1 MEQLR
6 LLLAVVLSFIVFFG
20 WNYFYSKNQVPSE
33 NGAYVENIVKGDT
46 NNGKK
51 LNETK
56 PNTGVVSSLSSEE
69 EKNIIRS
76 LPVDEKKYIIETDNY
91 IAEISSVGAKLTSF
105 RLKNYK
111 ERNKDNSP
119 LKEMIDEDF
128 LSGSFFSELK
138 TGSGIDIVNANFYS
152 KQNSGNTIVS
162 EDKYDLVFEYQTE
175 SGFKIRK
182 KYVFYKDSYLFDC
195 DIALINNT
203 GNPFSNQLSV
213 SINSEK
219 PEAMQIGFVGPTVYR
234 NNQLDQIK
242 IKNLDEEGN
251 FNSKIEWGALESVY
265 FITAVVPDFDESIV
279 CDFSVLKDKYSGSKK
294 EYIKADFI
302 SNPFNLQNGEKKI
315 FNYHFYVGP
324 KRMDVLESAGF
335 NLEKSVDFGFFDSIS
350 KPCLW
355 VLNYIYKV
363 IPNYGVSIIIL
374 TLLVKIIFW
383 PLGTKSAKS
392 MEQMKKIQPL
402 MKEIREKYKN
412 DKQKMNQEVMNLYK
426 VYKVNPLSGCLPIL
440 VQIPIFFG
448 LYRML
453 FSAIELRHAPF
464 MLWIQDL
471 SAPDRLFDLNF
482 AIPFMKEPY
491 GLPLLTIIM
500 GASMFLQQ
508 KMTPSG
514 GDPTQ
519 AKIMLFMPIFITVIF
534 VNLPAGLVLYMLVN
548 NIFSMGQQ
556 YYVSRSL
563 SK

>member
-6 LLLAVVLSFIVFFG
+6 LLIAVVLSFIVFFG
-20 WNYFYSKNQVPSE
+20 WNYFYSKDQMPAE
-33 NGAYVENIVKGDT
+33 NTVSVEQSSSIENKDLQKPTENKPVNVT
-46 NNGKK
+46 QAGK
-51 LNETK
+51 NEKTD
-56 PNTGVVSSLSSEE
+56 
-69 EKNIIRS
+69 IIRS
-76 LPVDEKKYIIETDNY
+76 LPVDEKIYTIETDNY
-91 IAEISSVGAKLTSF
+91 IAEISSVGAKFTSF
-105 RLKNYK
+105 KLKNYK
-111 ERNKDNSP
+111 EKNKESSP
-119 LKEMIDEDF
+119 LKEMIEKDF

-138 TGSGIDIVNANFYS
+138 SDSGLNLKEANFYS
-152 KQNSGNTIVS
+152 KESSSNIFVS
-162 EDKYDLVFEYQTE
+162 SDKQDLVFEYQTE
-175 SGFKIRK
+175 SGLKVRK
-182 KYVFYKDSYLFDC
+182 KYVFYKDSYLIDC
-195 DIALINNT
+195 DMALINNT
-203 GNPFSNQLSV
+203 GNPFSNQLGI

-219 PEAMQIGFVGPTVYR
+219 PEAMQIGFVGPCVYK
-234 NNQLDQIK
+234 NNELNQIK
-242 IKNLDEEGN
+242 IKNIDEEGN

-265 FITAVVPDFDESIV
+265 FITAVVPDFDESLI
-279 CDFSVLKDKYSGSKK
+279 CDFSVLKDKYSGSGK
-294 EYIKADFI
+294 EYIKGDFI
-302 SNPFNLQNGEKKI
+302 SNPFSLQNGEKKI
-315 FNYHFYVGP
+315 FNYHFYLGP
-324 KRMDVLESAGF
+324 KSMDTLKAAGF

-363 IPNYGVSIIIL
+363 IPNYGISIIIL

-471 SAPDRLFDLNF
+471 SAPDRLFDLSF

-556 YYVSRSL
+556 YYVSRFL

>member
-20 WNYFYSKNQVPSE
+20 WNYFYTKNQTPPE
-33 NGAYVENIVKGDT
+33 NQAVLEQVVAGDT
-46 NNGKK
+46 KIDAGENTDTIGK
-51 LNETK
+51 LN
-56 PNTGVVSSLSSEE
+56 SD
-69 EKNIIRS
+69 EKQNIIRS
-76 LPVDEKKYIIETDNY
+76 LPVDEKKYIVETDNY
-91 IAEISSVGAKLTSF
+91 IVELSSIGAKIISF

-119 LKEMIDEDF
+119 LKEMVEYDF
-128 LSGSFFSELK
+128 LSGSFFADLK
-138 TGSGIDIVNANFYS
+138 SDSGIDLKKANFYS
-152 KQNSGNTIVS
+152 KESSGKVKFDS
-162 EDKYDLVFEYQTE
+162 ENYDLVFEYQTE

-182 KYVFYKDSYLFDC
+182 KYSFYKKSYLFDC
-195 DIALINNT
+195 DITVINNT

-219 PEAMQIGFVGPTVYR
+219 PEAIQVGFVGPTVYR
-234 NNQLDQIK
+234 NNKLDQIK

-251 FNSKIEWGALESVY
+251 FTSRIEWGGLESIY
-265 FITAVVPDFDESIV
+265 FITAVVPDFDESII

-294 EYIKADFI
+294 EFIKADFI
-302 SNPFNLQNGEKKI
+302 STPFNLQNGEKKI

-324 KRMDVLESAGF
+324 KSMDTLKAAGF

-402 MKEIREKYKN
+402 MKEIRDKYKN

-464 MLWIQDL
+464 MFWIQDL
-471 SAPDRLFDLNF
+471 SAPDRLFDLSF

-508 KMTPSG
+508 KMTPTG

-519 AKIMLFMPIFITVIF
+519 AKIMLFMPVFITIIF

>member
-6 LLLAVVLSFIVFFG
+6 LLIAVVLSFIVFFG
-20 WNYFYSKNQVPSE
+20 WNYFYTKNHLPSE
-33 NGAYVENIVKGDT
+33 NTAFLENNTTQDNIDNKVNENKFYNIKDNLGAE
-46 NNGKK
+46 
-51 LNETK
+51 ET
-56 PNTGVVSSLSSEE
+56 
-69 EKNIIRS
+69 KNIIRS
-76 LPVDEKKYIIETDNY
+76 LPVDEKKYVIETDNY
-91 IAEISSVGAKLTSF
+91 IAELSSVGAKLTSL

-111 ERNKDNSP
+111 EINGESSNF
-119 LKEMIDEDF
+119 KEMIDNDF
-128 LSGSFFSELK
+128 LSGSFFTELK
-138 TGSGIDIVNANFYS
+138 SGTGLDLKKSNFYS
-152 KQNSGNTIVS
+152 KQNPGEIHFSSN
-162 EDKYDLVFEYQTE
+162 KLDLVFEYQTE
-175 SGFKIRK
+175 SGFTIRK

-195 DIALINNT
+195 EIDLINNT
-203 GNPFSNQLSV
+203 GYPFSNQLIV

-219 PEAMQIGFVGPTVYR
+219 PEARQIGFVGPSVYR
-234 NNQLDQIK
+234 NNNLDHIK
-242 IKNLDEEGN
+242 IKKLDEEGN
-251 FNSKIEWGALESVY
+251 FSSKIEWGALESIY
-265 FITAVVPDFDESIV
+265 FITAVIPDFDESII
-279 CDFSVLKDKYSGSKK
+279 CDFSILKDKYSGSKK

-302 SNPFNLQNGEKKI
+302 SNPFSLQNGEKKI
-315 FNYHFYVGP
+315 FKYHFYSGP
-324 KRMDVLESAGF
+324 KRMDILKSAGF
-335 NLEKSVDFGFFDSIS
+335 KLEKSVDFGFFDAIS

-363 IPNYGVSIIIL
+363 IPNYGVSIIML

-402 MKEIREKYKN
+402 MKEIREKYQN
-412 DKQKMNQEVMNLYK
+412 DKQRMNQEVMSLYK
-426 VYKVNPLSGCLPIL
+426 TYKVNPLSGCLPIL

-491 GLPLLTIIM
+491 GLPLLTIVM

-508 KMTPSG
+508 KMTPTG

-548 NIFSMGQQ
+548 NLFTMGQQ
-556 YYVSRSL
+556 YYVSRFL